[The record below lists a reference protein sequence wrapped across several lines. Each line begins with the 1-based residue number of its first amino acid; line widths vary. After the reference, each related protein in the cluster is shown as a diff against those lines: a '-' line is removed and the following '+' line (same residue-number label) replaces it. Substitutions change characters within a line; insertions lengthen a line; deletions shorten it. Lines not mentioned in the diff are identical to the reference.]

1 MDQALVSD
9 QVDLYLWTSYTK
21 TLEYKNGMRKAIP
34 AHHRLVEIQERLGLR
49 SIYQKFIGILSG
61 TKSFKETL
69 RIRHPSQ
76 WLLEWKEMHNLLFE
90 HVLIDRGNWR
100 RVDVRFGDSGDED
113 LYRIPNF
120 QKVPLAVANLAEQVV
135 GLISINSLSIIEKYS
150 ILAKIHYE
158 FIRIHPFFD
167 GNGRIARAI
176 TDQLSI
182 YFGFPPAMGGYP
194 RHNPKNR
201 KAYHKAIRSCVDDPT
216 CGLLAKWIEN
226 YIEKQIQ
233 NLA

>member
-1 MDQALVSD
+1 
-9 QVDLYLWTSYTK
+9 
-21 TLEYKNGMRKAIP
+21 
-34 AHHRLVEIQERLGLR
+34 
-49 SIYQKFIGILSG
+49 
-61 TKSFKETL
+61 
-69 RIRHPSQ
+69 
-76 WLLEWKEMHNLLFE
+76 MHNLLFE